1 MMSKHFRL
9 TLATL
14 SAVVFSVGCA
24 VSQNHIAYEKVNS
37 MRGTDVSAADT
48 PFDAKA
54 YQGKKPGQQQLVVR
68 TFNGQ
73 PPVIPHTLDNFDE
86 ITLEENQCIECHGSA
101 RYKEKNAP
109 KMGDSHFQG
118 LNVAMTRWQCNTCHV
133 PQVDAAP
140 LVGQN
145 FVGSALPKL

>member
-1 MMSKHFRL
+1 MMNKHFRL

-14 SAVVFSVGCA
+14 TAVVLSVGCA
-24 VSQNHIAYEKVNS
+24 VSYDKAAYERVQS
-37 MRGTDVSAADT
+37 MRGSDVSAPDA
-48 PFDAKA
+48 PFDTKS
-54 YQGKKPGQQQLVVR
+54 YLGKKPGQQALVAR

-86 ITLEENQCIECHGSA
+86 ITLADNQCVECHGSA

-109 KMGDSHFQG
+109 KMADSHFQDG
-118 LNVAMTRWQCNTCHV
+118 KVAMTRWQCNTCHV

-140 LVGQN
+140 LVKQD
-145 FVGSALPKL
+145 FVGSPVSKL

>member
-1 MMSKHFRL
+1 MKKYHFRL

-14 SAVVFSVGCA
+14 AAVVLSVGCA
-24 VSQNHIAYEKVNS
+24 ASYEKVAYEKVNS
-37 MRGTDVSAADT
+37 MRGTDVSTADA
-48 PFDAKA
+48 PFEAKT

-86 ITLEENQCIECHGSA
+86 ITLEDNQCIECHGLA

-109 KMGDSHFQG
+109 KMGESHFKDQQ
-118 LNVAMTRWQCNTCHV
+118 VVMTRWQCNTCHV

-140 LVGQN
+140 LVKQN
-145 FVGSALPKL
+145 FIGSALPKS

>member
-9 TLATL
+9 PLATL
-14 SAVVFSVGCA
+14 GAVIFSVGCA
-24 VSQNHIAYEKVNS
+24 VSQDQIAYEKVNS
-37 MRGTDVSAADT
+37 MRGTDVSAADA

-86 ITLEENQCIECHGSA
+86 ITLEENQCIECHGLA
-101 RYKEKNAP
+101 KYKEKGAP
-109 KMGDSHFQG
+109 KMADTHFVDQK
-118 LNVAMTRWQCNTCHV
+118 VAMTRWQCNTCHV

-140 LVGQN
+140 LVKQN
-145 FVGSALPKL
+145 FVGSAIPKL

>member
-1 MMSKHFRL
+1 MISKHFRL

-14 SAVVFSVGCA
+14 TVVVLSVGCA
-24 VSQNHIAYEKVNS
+24 VSENTIAYEKVNS
-37 MRGTDVSAADT
+37 MRGTDVNVSDA

-54 YQGKKPGQQQLVVR
+54 YQGKKPGQQQLVAR

-86 ITLEENQCIECHGSA
+86 ITLEDNQCVECHGLA
-101 RYKEKNAP
+101 KYKEKGAP
-109 KMGDSHFQG
+109 KMADSHFINQK
-118 LNVAMTRWQCNTCHV
+118 VAMTRWQCNTCHV

-140 LVGQN
+140 LVKQN
-145 FVGSALPKL
+145 FVGSAIPKL